1 MAFLGRLGDVTRP
14 GAHPEIGEKV
24 KAAREAFGV
33 ALRDDLN
40 TAGALGAMF
49 ELVTTLNAAID
60 AGQLG
65 TDDVAGVRSAFEE
78 FDRVLGVLS
87 LRRAEEEQPPLPVAE
102 IERLIEERHAA
113 KKRRDFAAADKIRKD
128 LSERGIVL
136 EDTPSG
142 TKWKRK

>member
-1 MAFLGRLGDVTRP
+1 
-14 GAHPEIGEKV
+14 
-24 KAAREAFGV
+24 
-33 ALRDDLN
+33 
-40 TAGALGAMF
+40 MF

-60 AGQLG
+60 AAQLG
-65 TDDVAGVRSAFEE
+65 TDDVAVVRSAFEE

-113 KKRRDFAAADKIRKD
+113 KKQRDFATADRIRKD
-128 LSERGIVL
+128 LLDRGIVL

>member
-1 MAFLGRLGDVTRP
+1 VTRP
-14 GAHPEIGEKV
+14 GSHPEIARKV
-24 KAAREAFGV
+24 KEACDAFG
-33 ALRDDLN
+33 AAMRHDLN

-49 ELVTTLNAAID
+49 DLVTALNSAID
-60 AGQLG
+60 AGEIG
-65 TDDVAGVRSAFEE
+65 GDDVAIVRRAFEE

-87 LRRAEEEQPPLPVAE
+87 LRRAEEEQPPVPVAE

-113 KKRRDFAAADKIRKD
+113 KKRRDFGTADKIRND
-128 LSERGIVL
+128 LAAQGIVL